1 MVLQRRQRAKGQEGK
16 DVSLGF
22 DTLRYST
29 QVTYHVSRFTRE
41 VAPENSKIETRGA
54 SMQVIVAEH
63 AGFCWGVRRAIEI
76 ATAIRK
82 DEGDTIY
89 VLGHLVHN
97 EEVVHKLEK
106 MGIEVVEDFTEAKE
120 GSVLLITAHGLDYKV
135 IQRAKDSGFRVI
147 DTTCP
152 IVQKVH
158 RLTRRFLNEGRKI
171 IIIGHSNHI
180 EVKGINGVTDG
191 RAQIVGSMQEPTDAF
206 GLREETENVHL
217 KPQDKVGIVAQT
229 TFNVI
234 QMQKIVDALHRRFP
248 NVDFLLKD
256 SICYDVKDKQREIRE
271 LATQVDAIVVVGSK
285 ASSNTTRLYEIA
297 LKMCPKT
304 YFVSKAEELHSID
317 FSGVEKICVT
327 AGASTPDWIIE
338 EVVEYLRNV

>member
-1 MVLQRRQRAKGQEGK
+1 
-16 DVSLGF
+16 
-22 DTLRYST
+22 
-29 QVTYHVSRFTRE
+29 
-41 VAPENSKIETRGA
+41 
-54 SMQVIVAEH
+54 MQVIVAEH

-76 ATAIRK
+76 ATTIREK
-82 DEGDTIY
+82 EGNTIY

-106 MGIEVVEDFTEAKE
+106 MGMEIVENFTEAKE
-120 GSVLLITAHGLDYKV
+120 GSVLLITAHGLDYKI
-135 IQRAKDSGFRVI
+135 IQRAKRAGFRVI

-158 RLTRRFLNEGRKI
+158 RLTRRFLDEGRKI

-191 RAQIVGSMQEPTDAF
+191 QAQIVGSI
-206 GLREETENVHL
+206 EEIENIRL

-234 QMQKIVDALHRRFP
+234 QMHKIVDALHRRFP

-271 LATQVDAIVVVGSK
+271 LATFVDAIVVVGSK
-285 ASSNTTRLYEIA
+285 ASSNTTRLYELA
-297 LKMCPKT
+297 LQMCPKT
-304 YFVSKAEELHSID
+304 YLVSKAEELCPID
-317 FSGVEKICVT
+317 FSGVGKVCVT
-327 AGASTPDWIIE
+327 AGASTPDWIIR
-338 EVVEYLRNV
+338 EVVEYLGNA